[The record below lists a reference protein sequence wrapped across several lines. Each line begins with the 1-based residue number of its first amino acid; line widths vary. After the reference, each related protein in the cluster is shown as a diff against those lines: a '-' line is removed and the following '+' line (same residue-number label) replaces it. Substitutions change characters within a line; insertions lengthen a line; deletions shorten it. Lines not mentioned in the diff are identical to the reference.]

1 MEGRLDCGDGEVTVV
16 ASVGGGVD
24 GSVEDGCWCLGGG
37 DSAEEGVEE
46 GDCGWGNVACS
57 EDGGVGQEDVAVVV
71 VE

>member
-1 MEGRLDCGDGEVTVV
+1 MVV
-16 ASVGGGVD
+16 RS
-24 GSVEDGCWCLGGG
+24 G